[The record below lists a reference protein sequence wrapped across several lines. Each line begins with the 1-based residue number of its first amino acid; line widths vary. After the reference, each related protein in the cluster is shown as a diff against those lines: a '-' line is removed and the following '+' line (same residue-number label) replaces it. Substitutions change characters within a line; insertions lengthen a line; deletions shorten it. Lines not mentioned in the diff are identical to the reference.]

1 MRAVAEPL
9 SKYGASVSIIV
20 LVVGWPL
27 TGEDTGNVDA
37 GRREYSGQR
46 RGTCSEEMGKK
57 ASTNCSMSEIAL
69 YSKKFVMGTIF
80 SIGKLHLSP
89 LHIF

>member
-27 TGEDTGNVDA
+27 TGKDTGNVDA
-37 GRREYSGQR
+37 GRREYGGRR
-46 RGTCSEEMGKK
+46 RGMHSEEMGKK
-57 ASTNCSMSEIAL
+57 MGTNHSMSE
-69 YSKKFVMGTIF
+69 VMFHSEKLVLSAIF
-80 SIGKLHLSP
+80 GIGKFYLSP